1 MFGALL
7 AFASA
12 AFFGLNNATVRR
24 GVIKS
29 TVLQGMAITVP
40 LGVPIFAVFAAL
52 MGGYAALAGWGL
64 GSWLWMALAGVVHFV
79 VGRYGNYRATQ
90 ALGATLSTPIQQLSI
105 LIALVL
111 SFIFLDETVNVV
123 NLFGIA
129 LVIVGP
135 MIVLRQR
142 KANTATARSR
152 GVFEPEYLPGFG
164 WGFVCA
170 LGYGTSPLLISLG
183 LGPDGTLADSVAGGL
198 VSYVTASVVVI
209 VMVMAVGGTGYMRA
223 MDGGSGKWFA
233 ISTVLVAFSQ
243 LFRYL
248 ALAVAPISV
257 VVPVQRLS
265 VVFRLI
271 FNGMINRDHEVMD
284 VWVILSILLAFV
296 GVVALS
302 VNTVTLLLFLRL
314 SLAQT
319 EWLAQPLF

>member
-1 MFGALL
+1 
-7 AFASA
+7 
-12 AFFGLNNATVRR
+12 
-24 GVIKS
+24 
-29 TVLQGMAITVP
+29 
-40 LGVPIFAVFAAL
+40 
-52 MGGYAALAGWGL
+52 
-64 GSWLWMALAGVVHFV
+64 
-79 VGRYGNYRATQ
+79 
-90 ALGATLSTPIQQLSI
+90 
-105 LIALVL
+105 
-111 SFIFLDETVNVV
+111 
-123 NLFGIA
+123 
-129 LVIVGP
+129 
-135 MIVLRQR
+135 
-142 KANTATARSR
+142 
-152 GVFEPEYLPGFG
+152 
-164 WGFVCA
+164 
-170 LGYGTSPLLISLG
+170 
-183 LGPDGTLADSVAGGL
+183 
-198 VSYVTASVVVI
+198 
-209 VMVMAVGGTGYMRA
+209 

-314 SLAQT
+314 PLAQT